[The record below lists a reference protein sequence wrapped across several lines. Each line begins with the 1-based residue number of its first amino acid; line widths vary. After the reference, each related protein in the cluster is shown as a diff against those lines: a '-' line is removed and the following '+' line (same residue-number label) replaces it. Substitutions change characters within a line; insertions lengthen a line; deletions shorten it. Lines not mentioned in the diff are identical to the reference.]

1 MKVGGDWS
9 ILVVFFVLR
18 AEGSTNGFLQSPEGQ
33 RFFSAYVRAFEIRR
47 VNVFRPS
54 GTVGGDAEP
63 VGVLRVL
70 WAGLPLTL
78 SLQRVHSG
86 REVSVSL
93 EASDSTAL
101 NVVFLHTPE
110 DLSLFLEIT
119 QEALVRHYTWLVLG
133 DIRLVTQAGPS
144 PRLPLDNLVTF
155 ASLNTTITN
164 VTNVIQIDLFEM
176 YTVHDDLPYVTHMLG
191 SWQGQDELDLPKED
205 WSDRRTNLT
214 GLHLR
219 CVTLPQEPF
228 TYVSEPDDQ
237 LKVDIVRGYAKDVWD
252 TLQEILGFTYTCRKP
267 VDGTFGSMS
276 QDGAW
281 NGLVREVVKGRA
293 DVVVT
298 SLDHTE
304 ARARA
309 LDFITG
315 LREVGYRLVVR
326 RPGVAEQTWRS
337 FTGEFLPDAW
347 MGTMAFVLLVPPC
360 LALCSYFSPVE
371 TEKVNLKDAY
381 TLAIGAFA
389 VQGSWLE
396 VRSTSSRIVFATI
409 FFATLLVY
417 AHYTS
422 ALVSILTVSSTV
434 TDLSSLQS
442 LLADGTFQ
450 LGFEAGTFLEVEFKN
465 SKQWLFREVWNKL
478 VAPDPSNLVHSDNEG
493 IKKVLLLTFFSFFP
507 YLPHLEIFRMMIESC
522 TITKRIFIAF
532 NQHLLN
538 SNCFVLQVMKEKFV
552 FMMEENQFASLLG
565 NKCDVVLTK
574 GRYFSTETGFAF
586 SLDSPLKK
594 VFDVKML
601 RMRDAGILSR
611 LWQKWQPPTALC
623 VDPGAIALNINHLL
637 TAFLLLLL
645 GVVLS
650 AMLLPCERLYW
661 NLIGKTK
668 AQRNKIV
675 LAPTISRAETRANI
689 SRLSQGVANRNVGQA
704 TIVQQLRQP
713 VIRRGFLY

>member
-1 MKVGGDWS
+1 MS
-9 ILVVFFVLR
+9 SL
-18 AEGSTNGFLQSPEGQ
+18 
-33 RFFSAYVRAFEIRR
+33 
-47 VNVFRPS
+47 
-54 GTVGGDAEP
+54 
-63 VGVLRVL
+63 
-70 WAGLPLTL
+70 LP
-78 SLQRVHSG
+78 
-86 REVSVSL
+86 
-93 EASDSTAL
+93 
-101 NVVFLHTPE
+101 
-110 DLSLFLEIT
+110 
-119 QEALVRHYTWLVLG
+119 EALFRSDT
-133 DIRLVTQAGPS
+133 
-144 PRLPLDNLVTF
+144 VTF

-252 TLQEILGFTYTCRKP
+252 TLQEILGFTCFTALLLNIFSITLHGMNVSDTDSFLQKKVNTNINTNITIATIMDHDAGALIPGTPSRYTCRKP